1 MDLNFFTP
9 EEVMEVNLRT
19 GDGKTKHP
27 VLKLVLLGILAG
39 AFVSFGAVASGI
51 AMQGVTNFGMSRLVA
66 GCIFPV
72 GLMMITFVGGELF
85 TSSCMMVAGVLDKRF
100 GVYTMVRTLVYLY
113 ITNFI
118 GAAIIAVLVYFSG
131 VLDYANG
138 TIGAYA
144 LQVAYGKTSISP
156 IAGVCSG
163 ILCNILVCIA
173 TLKAT
178 AAKDIAGKVWAI
190 FFPIMLFVICGFEH
204 CVANMYYIVV
214 GILASMNAKYVT
226 VAEELYGL
234 TAAQIDA
241 TVNVGGFFMNQIPV
255 TIGNILGGMVF
266 VAIPLYVIH
275 KSKLCNS

>member
-39 AFVSFGAVASGI
+39 AFVSFGAVASSI
-51 AMQGVTNFGMSRLVA
+51 AMQSVANFGMARLVA

-85 TSSCMMVAGVLDKRF
+85 TSSCMMIAGVLDKRF

-113 ITNFI
+113 LTNFV
-118 GAAIIAVLVYFSG
+118 GAAIVAVLVYFSG

-138 TIGAYA
+138 AIGAYA

-214 GILASMNAKYVT
+214 GIMASMNEKYVAA
-226 VAEELYGL
+226 AEAIYGL
-234 TAAQIDA
+234 SAAQIDA
-241 TVNVGGFFMNQIPV
+241 TVNVGGFFANQIPV
-255 TIGNILGGMVF
+255 TFGNILGGMVF